1 MADTNWGEGYRG
13 GYGGGVSLQ
22 DIEGGIRDATS
33 TFINYVSGTVQLVF
47 MIAFVFMFISIL
59 TLCLMIYARYLAH
72 RKPLYGFYN
81 PPAMLMRYPKK
92 APTYAGST
100 LPRSDYSQATT
111 ARQPPSSVT
120 AASQHSLTAAST
132 ML

>member
-59 TLCLMIYARYLAH
+59 TLCLMIYARYSRSAALL
-72 RKPLYGFYN
+72 RPN
-81 PPAMLMRYPKK
+81 
-92 APTYAGST
+92 ST
-100 LPRSDYSQATT
+100 HKWQFN
-111 ARQPPSSVT
+111 
-120 AASQHSLTAAST
+120 
-132 ML
+132 

>member
-59 TLCLMIYARYLAH
+59 TLCLMIYARYVFHKCCFDLTVLMK
-72 RKPLYGFYN
+72 RPSFYYSGF
-81 PPAMLMRYPKK
+81 LLWRYVIVGGCQKF
-92 APTYAGST
+92 
-100 LPRSDYSQATT
+100 
-111 ARQPPSSVT
+111 
-120 AASQHSLTAAST
+120 
-132 ML
+132 